1 MDYEWAQ
8 VYVEIVID
16 AIAHDTLGIESGGVG
31 GVDFLAVHLE
41 GDFPATHHDAQLVH
55 GLAGRISLDD
65 RVVVGPV
72 RRHRGRRVTG
82 DAPLHQEL
90 AVSPH
95 QEIGIPVLRVA
106 EMTAADKQ
114 SVPLRV
120 TRIHGL
126 RERRDDAVVACSQV
140 PVPPQDDGGSERRVQ
155 AGYSYSA

>member
-55 GLAGRISLDD
+55 GLAGRIGLDD

-72 RRHRGRRVTG
+72 GRHRGRRVTG

-120 TRIHGL
+120 ARIGTKASRNGAWGWTDPRTVL
-126 RERRDDAVVACSQV
+126 LCKSNENLSDPAKTS
-140 PVPPQDDGGSERRVQ
+140 
-155 AGYSYSA
+155 

>member
-82 DAPLHQEL
+82 DAQKDRKSTRLNSSHDQISY
-90 AVSPH
+90 AVF
-95 QEIGIPVLRVA
+95 
-106 EMTAADKQ
+106 
-114 SVPLRV
+114 
-120 TRIHGL
+120 
-126 RERRDDAVVACSQV
+126 C
-140 PVPPQDDGGSERRVQ
+140 
-155 AGYSYSA
+155 